1 MPVRQLRTI
10 REQARLT
17 QQQVAMR
24 LGVSQGYVSLCET
37 GRRRP
42 SASLMKKVAT
52 VYRLSPTALPVHST
66 DRLSEVD
73 SRELA
78 ESLAALGYPG
88 FSYVR
93 ARRKVNPAEVLLVA
107 LAQKNLESRLAEA
120 LPWVLLRYPDVD
132 SHWLVREAKLHNL
145 QNRLGFVV
153 SLARKL
159 SERTPYG
166 KSLPALA
173 QLQQELEQ
181 SRLAGE
187 DTFCQESLSEPERNW
202 LRAQRPPDA
211 RHWNLLT
218 DWTPETVRY
227 VQA

>member
-1 MPVRQLRTI
+1 MPVQQLRTF

-17 QQQVAMR
+17 QQQAAKR

-37 GRRRP
+37 GRRTP
-42 SASLMKKVAT
+42 SSSFMKKLAS
-52 VYRLSPTALPVHST
+52 VYRLPPTALPVHST
-66 DRLSEVD
+66 DRLGKVD

-88 FSYVR
+88 FSYMR
-93 ARRKVNPAEVLLVA
+93 SRRKVNPAEVLLAA

-120 LPWVLLRYPDVD
+120 LPWLLLRYPDVD
-132 SHWLVREAKLHNL
+132 HHWLVREARQLNL

-153 SLARKL
+153 SLARRL
-159 SERTPYG
+159 SERTPNS
-166 KSLPALA
+166 KSFYALA

-181 SRLAGE
+181 SRLARE
-187 DTFCQESLSEPERNW
+187 DTFCQESLSEAERNW
-202 LRAQRPPDA
+202 LREQRPPDA

-227 VQA
+227 AQA

>member
-1 MPVRQLRTI
+1 MPLPQLRTF

-17 QQQVAMR
+17 QQQAAKR

-37 GRRRP
+37 GRRTP
-42 SASLMKKVAT
+42 PASLMKKFAT
-52 VYRLSPTALPVHST
+52 VYRLPPTALPVHST
-66 DRLSEVD
+66 DRLNAVD

-78 ESLAALGYPG
+78 ESLGALGYPG
-88 FSYVR
+88 FSYMKS
-93 ARRKVNPAEVLLVA
+93 RRKVNPAEVLLAA

-120 LPWVLLRYPDVD
+120 LPWLLLRFPDVD

-153 SLARKL
+153 SLARSL
-159 SERTPYG
+159 AERTPDS
-166 KSLPALA
+166 KSLHALA

-181 SRLAGE
+181 SRLARE
-187 DTFCQESLSEPERNW
+187 DTLCQESLSEPERNW
-202 LRAQRPPDA
+202 LREQRPPDA

-227 VQA
+227 AQA

>member
-1 MPVRQLRTI
+1 
-10 REQARLT
+10 
-17 QQQVAMR
+17 
-24 LGVSQGYVSLCET
+24 
-37 GRRRP
+37 
-42 SASLMKKVAT
+42 MKKLVI
-52 VYRLSPTALPVHST
+52 VYRLSPTALPVPST
-66 DRLSEVD
+66 DRLSKVD
-73 SRELA
+73 PRELA

-88 FSYVR
+88 FSYMR
-93 ARRKVNPAEVLLVA
+93 SRRKVNPAAVLLAA

-132 SHWLVREAKLHNL
+132 NHWLVREAKLHNL

-153 SLARKL
+153 SLARRL
-159 SERTPYG
+159 SERTSDTR
-166 KSLPALA
+166 SLHALA

-202 LRAQRPPDA
+202 LREQRSPDA

-227 VQA
+227 AQA